1 MAAGEVDGRGDRIA
15 RQKEQRITSALNC
28 RSGAAKKKKKKI
40 LTWWH
45 WNSETSWSVNK
56 IKAAEIEKQ
65 KKKKKKWEAGKRK
78 EEGQDNSS
86 DPCKFSEIGITKSW
100 KELIENIAPLLPDD
114 ENVSVT
120 WHHRV
125 KPVSFPRDSAGLP
138 SDGLCWAI
146 DTREFLQRPK
156 ISKAFRV

>member
-28 RSGAAKKKKKKI
+28 RSGAAKKKKKNLNMMTLKQWDI
-40 LTWWH
+40 LKC
-45 WNSETSWSVNK
+45 EQNK
-56 IKAAEIEKQ
+56 GCRNRKT
-65 KKKKKKWEAGKRK
+65 KKEKKKWEAGKRK